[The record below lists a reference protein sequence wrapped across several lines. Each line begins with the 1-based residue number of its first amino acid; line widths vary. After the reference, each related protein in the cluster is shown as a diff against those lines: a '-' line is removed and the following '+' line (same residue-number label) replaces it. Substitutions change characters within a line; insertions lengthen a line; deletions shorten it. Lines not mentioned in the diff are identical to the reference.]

1 MADEDVQNGQN
12 GLEKESDADPG
23 TSPFVPDFD
32 DDTGSQPIPGLAAPA
47 SADADDEPDKPPAD
61 ESAAAEPP
69 SGADEDKS
77 DVAVAEVA
85 AAPVSVPGRYLYV
98 KWWKLLLV
106 IFAAWVPAALIG
118 LGLFYWWF
126 NTLDKTAPVFVVLV
140 YIVACWVGATL
151 LSMVPGRP
159 LLTALSLGVL
169 TGPFASVAAAAPL
182 YGSYYCEHV
191 ARCLIGVLP
200 Y

>member
-1 MADEDVQNGQN
+1 MADNQVRHAD
-12 GLEKESDADPG
+12 EKENDTSPG
-23 TSPFVPDFD
+23 TAPFVPDFD
-32 DDTGSQPIPGLAAPA
+32 DDTGSQPIPGLAEPAPA
-47 SADADDEPDKPPAD
+47 KPDEKPDEKP
-61 ESAAAEPP
+61 AAVNGAA
-69 SGADEDKS
+69 ADEDKS
-77 DVAVAEVA
+77 DVPVAEVP
-85 AAPVSVPGRYLYV
+85 AAPVSVPGRYQYV

-140 YIVACWVGATL
+140 YVVACWLGATL
-151 LSMVPGRP
+151 LSMVSGRP